1 MQNKLFFLFL
11 LSLFVLKAT
20 AQDLPLDRNT
30 SIAVVKHTRTQTGMP
45 GKNYWQN
52 KADYQLDINFD
63 PSSREITGTALI
75 AYENNSPDTLKKLV
89 FKLYPNLYKDNSMRN
104 AAVSPDDLTGG
115 VVIEDLE
122 IDHKA
127 IENKQ
132 RSVRGTNM
140 FIKGVGIHPQQHIS
154 IKVTYHYI
162 LNKGSFIRTGQ
173 IDTGT
178 LFVAYFFPRV
188 AVYDDVD
195 GWNEYD
201 YLGKEEFYNDYGD
214 FKANITVPG
223 KYCVWATGDLQNA
236 GDTFA
241 PEIVERLRKAELSD
255 GVTDIITAKDLAA
268 GKVTNNKSFHT
279 WKFEARN
286 VTDLAFAV
294 SDNYI
299 WKASGILVDQKSKRR
314 TRVDAVYHP
323 DHKTYL
329 HVVEYARKTVDLISH
344 SLPGIAFPYP
354 HITIVDGLDAMEY
367 PMMVN
372 NLPFED
378 EKDVVEFTAHEVFHT
393 IFPFYVGTNETKYSF
408 MDEGWAT
415 MTEFLFHPLIA
426 PGLKLEYDISPVND
440 YAGLAEDVPIMTPT
454 AQLYGKARFADKD
467 LKPALALFYLK
478 EMLGEKKII
487 RAMQYYINTW
497 AGKHPTPY
505 EFFNCMNAGANE
517 NLNWYWKKW
526 YFEKAVPD
534 LAIHQVNRIRDQ
546 LRIRIVNKGGAPV
559 PVHLVINFKTTGQKT
574 ITKTAAIW
582 KKGNRDINIS
592 IKHAGSISKI
602 TLGNAMDADV
612 NPKDNLYVR

>member
-1 MQNKLFFLFL
+1 
-11 LSLFVLKAT
+11 
-20 AQDLPLDRNT
+20 
-30 SIAVVKHTRTQTGMP
+30 MP
-45 GKNYWQN
+45 NSKGGPVIRCFPFGGVGEFGKNMMVYAVDDDAVIVDCGMGFPEPGQHGVDIVIPDITALDEMGLKIHALLLTHGHEDHIGAVPFILPKLGGIPVYGTQITLALV
-52 KADYQLDINFD
+52 KAKLSERGYKGDLRLLDEHTPIKIGPFRVEGVPVTHSIMDAISVVIHTVHGAIIHTGDFKFD
-63 PSSREITGTALI
+63 PSPIDGR
-75 AYENNSPDTLKKLV
+75 
-89 FKLYPNLYKDNSMRN
+89 
-104 AAVSPDDLTGG
+104 VSG
-115 VVIEDLE
+115 LE
-122 IDHKA
+122 
-127 IENKQ
+127 Q
-132 RSVRGTNM
+132 
-140 FIKGVGIHPQQHIS
+140 F
-154 IKVTYHYI
+154 
-162 LNKGSFIRTGQ
+162 
-173 IDTGT
+173 
-178 LFVAYFFPRV
+178 
-188 AVYDDVD
+188 
-195 GWNEYD
+195 
-201 YLGKEEFYNDYGD
+201 
-214 FKANITVPG
+214 
-223 KYCVWATGDLQNA
+223 
-236 GDTFA
+236 
-241 PEIVERLRKAELSD
+241 
-255 GVTDIITAKDLAA
+255 
-268 GKVTNNKSFHT
+268 
-279 WKFEARN
+279 
-286 VTDLAFAV
+286 
-294 SDNYI
+294 
-299 WKASGILVDQKSKRR
+299 R